1 MRIVLALSAT
11 IVAGSAYQASA
22 QSLNYNGN
30 TNVNINSSRARAN
43 ASSSSSSVSGSQST
57 SNVNITNATQGRRTT
72 RLVTPPTIAPAALA
86 AAGIETC
93 LGSVSGGAS
102 FMGGGFSFGTTTKDD
117 DCNRRLYAR
126 QLHNM
131 GYGGAAIAIQCLS
144 PEVNYAMAVA
154 GTPCAGPAPQVAQR
168 GEVVSAYA
176 ALSRPPT
183 DASAAPDGFKW
194 IPNPEYAEWQREQAK
209 PRRVRRY

>member
-168 GEVVSAYA
+168 GAVVSAYA
-176 ALSRPPT
+176 GLSTSPT

-194 IPNPEYAEWQREQAK
+194 VPNPEYADWQREQAK
-209 PRRVRRY
+209 PRRVGRH